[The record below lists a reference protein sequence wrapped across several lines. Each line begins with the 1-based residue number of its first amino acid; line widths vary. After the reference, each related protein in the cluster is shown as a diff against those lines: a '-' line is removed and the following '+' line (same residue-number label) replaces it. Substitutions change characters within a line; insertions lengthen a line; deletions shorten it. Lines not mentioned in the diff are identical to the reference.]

1 MIRSWS
7 ERRSSGGD
15 GGDGGGSCGGGGGG
29 GGSGRALH
37 HGPSSTYELSPSDLL
52 QPGTPERDSIPT
64 WIAGYD
70 ESAGKE
76 TAYLIWRLTSCQST
90 NVIDLDVNG
99 VEDLVEFIH
108 AFEFPLLEEWDIK
121 QHIEARRGDYVSEK
135 LRGEQAAQAAED
147 YRRSTAEAARDAAM
161 EDAAT
166 DDDDDDGDAATDDD
180 DDDGDDGLTSKPLPR
195 GVSSYLLAYNDGES
209 SKPLPPGS
217 TTTTGQGG
225 NSNEDWD
232 AAEEELCRAG
242 VSSRRARMG
251 REAAEAMAEDENK
264 KARLGD
270 LEPAPGDLNI
280 FK

>member
-1 MIRSWS
+1 MLRSC
-7 ERRSSGGD
+7 D
-15 GGDGGGSCGGGGGG
+15 GGDGGGSGGVGGSGGGSGGGGSCGGGSGGGG
-29 GGSGRALH
+29 GGSGGGLH

-64 WIAGYD
+64 WIAGYG

-76 TAYLIWRLTSCQST
+76 TAYLIWRLTGCHST

-99 VEDLVEFIH
+99 VKDLVEFIY
-108 AFEFPLLEEWDIK
+108 AFEFPLLEERDIK

-135 LRGEQAAQAAED
+135 LRGERAAQAAED
-147 YRRSTAEAARDAAM
+147 YRRSAAEAARDAAM

-166 DDDDDDGDAATDDD
+166 DDDDDGP
-180 DDDGDDGLTSKPLPR
+180 TSKPLP
-195 GVSSYLLAYNDGES
+195 GDVSSYLLAYNDGES
-209 SKPLPPGS
+209 SKPVPPGR

-225 NSNEDWD
+225 NSKEDWVE
-232 AAEEELCRAG
+232 AEEELSRAG
-242 VSSRRARMG
+242 LSSWRARVG
-251 REAAEAMAEDENK
+251 REAAEAMAEDANK

-270 LEPAPGDLNI
+270 LDPSPGDLNI